1 MLKAYSQNMLIA
13 KIPSTPAEWEK
24 YYDLRFVVLR
34 EPWHQKKGSE
44 VLADENE
51 ADHVMAI
58 DSETDELLGVARLQM
73 NSATQGQVRCVA
85 VSKNAQGKGVGK
97 FLMKY
102 LEDLGKSKGLE
113 EIILD
118 ARINA
123 LDFYKAIG
131 YEIYADSYLLFG
143 EIQHWKMKKQL

>member
-1 MLKAYSQNMLIA
+1 MLIA
-13 KIPSTPAEWEK
+13 KIPNTAQEWEK
-24 YYDLRFVVLR
+24 YYDLRFTILR

-44 VLADENE
+44 VLPDEDQ
-51 ADHVMAI
+51 AHHVMAL
-58 DSETDELLGVARLQM
+58 DADTDELLGVARLQM

-85 VSKNAQGKGVGK
+85 VANNAQGKGVGK

-102 LEDLGKSKGLE
+102 LEDLGKEKGLT

-123 LDFYKAIG
+123 LEFYKAIG
-131 YEIYADSYLLFG
+131 YEIYAESYLLFG
-143 EIQHWKMKKQL
+143 EIPHWKMKKQL